1 MYHMYYIHYIYTYS
15 LHSYSP
21 LGGVAIIK
29 KHKKAPQGNLAFFLF
44 FFYNNLPKFLGKFT
58 IGNKVHNYPPKGCK
72 MVYFNSSSC
81 HCMELKNM
89 NTSVQIKTHTN
100 HSASIRNVENL
111 RESEQFKN
119 PHIEVLQKTPDYKF
133 QDDVTPPVARAD
145 VKSEKARQDELRK
158 VNNKINTYSKR
169 LKVFQEQNN
178 TKKIESLTKQ
188 IEDLKIQKEQLKEQ
202 KTAPETRGKKR
213 EKNYIEFI
221 FALTK
226 SNQYIDNIDMQNVL
240 KRAFERIKK
249 TKVIKQLEGI
259 TGAMHLDQYSLHIHY
274 LAKVPDGKTWDNIV
288 NGGFKDNPEK
298 TKKEN
303 AKEKKKISAKT
314 YKNIQDTFQKFVK
327 EEILKSNLENKHRLI
342 HFSHLKGE
350 KYLPLKKYKA
360 LNPLENEKVEEI
372 IKEDLKELVEA
383 PINLEDRI
391 EQIKDKYIP
400 KNEVPLLEKDEN
412 LEKLIENMEAKTE
425 IESVSSIL
433 NEKEVQEEEKTTR
446 KKRRNK

>member
-1 MYHMYYIHYIYTYS
+1 
-15 LHSYSP
+15 
-21 LGGVAIIK
+21 
-29 KHKKAPQGNLAFFLF
+29 
-44 FFYNNLPKFLGKFT
+44 
-58 IGNKVHNYPPKGCK
+58 
-72 MVYFNSSSC
+72 
-81 HCMELKNM
+81 MELKNM

-133 QDDVTPPVARAD
+133 EDDVVPVAKAD
-145 VKSEKARQDELRK
+145 IKSEKERQAELRK

-188 IEDLKIQKEQLKEQ
+188 IEDLKMQKEDLKAI
-202 KTAPETRGKKR
+202 KSAPETRGKKR

-226 SNQYIDNIDMQNVL
+226 SNQYIDNINMQNVL

-259 TGAMHLDQYSLHIHY
+259 TGALHLDQYSLHIHY
-274 LAKVPDGKTWDNIV
+274 LAKLPAGQTWDNIV
-288 NGGFKDNPEK
+288 NSGFKDNPEK

-314 YKNIQDTFQKFVK
+314 YKNIQNTFKKIVK
-327 EEILKSNLENKHRLI
+327 EEIMKSDIKDR
-342 HFSHLKGE
+342 HLLSNFTHQKGK

-372 IKEDLKELVEA
+372 IKEDEKELLVAPNYDYGALRERLDKKKKEVLGQSKDHLEAIVE
-383 PINLEDRI
+383 
-391 EQIKDKYIP
+391 Q
-400 KNEVPLLEKDEN
+400 
-412 LEKLIENMEAKTE
+412 MEAYKGE
-425 IESVSSIL
+425 KSDSSNL
-433 NEKEVQEEEKTTR
+433 LDKKEVETEEKTKR
-446 KKRRNK
+446 KKRKNK